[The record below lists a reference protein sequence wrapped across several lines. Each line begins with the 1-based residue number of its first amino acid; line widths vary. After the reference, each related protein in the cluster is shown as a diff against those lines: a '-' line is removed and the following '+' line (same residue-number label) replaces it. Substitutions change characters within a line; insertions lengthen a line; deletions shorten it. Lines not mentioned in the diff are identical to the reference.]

1 MAHGLGTVI
10 STGLKMAHEQSITL
24 QAARG
29 PKRAKRF
36 VNISGVV
43 KGRFAP
49 RKAEALFRQ
58 GKRKPLGGRSFG
70 TLRAAEKAARERSR
84 AFK

>member
-1 MAHGLGTVI
+1 
-10 STGLKMAHEQSITL
+10 MAHEQSITL

-29 PKRAKRF
+29 PKKAKRF

-49 RKAEALFRQ
+49 RKAEALFRE
-58 GKRKPLGGRSFG
+58 GKRKVLGGRSFR
-70 TLRAAEKAARERSR
+70 TLREAEKAAKARSK
-84 AFK
+84 AFSR